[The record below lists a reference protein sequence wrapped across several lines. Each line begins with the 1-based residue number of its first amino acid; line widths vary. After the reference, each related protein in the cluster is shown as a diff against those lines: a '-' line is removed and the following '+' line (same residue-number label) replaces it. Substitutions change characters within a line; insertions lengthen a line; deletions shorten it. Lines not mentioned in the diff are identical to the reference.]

1 MSSPWPLDLEAPPW
15 RDRPSPCGR
24 TRVKGAR
31 RYGRKVNGW
40 PAPDRR
46 HPQGVWWV
54 VTDVVVAALFT
65 WITVVSLRSDAYVDL
80 YGTIDGTGWLLAL
93 SPNAL
98 LLVRR
103 HAPVAALGAATVLYL
118 LASATQGDSNAPL
131 AIPFFTY
138 SVGLTRPL
146 RVSATLVGA
155 AALALSTATFYG
167 PGGPD
172 ALVIVVW
179 FLLCGS
185 GWALAVGVRRNQRLA
200 ERLSQAVDDLEARQ
214 GQVAA
219 EAVADERARIARELH
234 DAVGH
239 AVNVIVLQ
247 AGAAR
252 LSHQPDKAFLA
263 LQDIENLGRSALTD
277 LDHMLGL
284 LNDSDAPIR
293 GPAKT
298 SADIATMVEEMRTAG
313 ANITLRDDCQSPV
326 GRHVGAA
333 AYRIVQEAL
342 TNALKHAG
350 VAHVQVTLSCTPRHL
365 HLHVIDDGR
374 VPPAPTPVGGGRGIV
389 GMTERAKVLGGRL
402 TAGPAEGGGFS
413 VRAVLPLEA
422 QDEASAPACPTYP
435 GMVAR

>member
-1 MSSPWPLDLEAPPW
+1 M
-15 RDRPSPCGR
+15 
-24 TRVKGAR
+24 
-31 RYGRKVNGW
+31 NGW
-40 PAPDRR
+40 TSPDRR

-54 VTDVVVAALFT
+54 FADLAVAALFT

-80 YGTIDGTGWLLAL
+80 YGPINGAGWLLAL
-93 SPNAL
+93 SPNVL

-103 HAPVAALGAATVLYL
+103 HAPAVALGAATVLYL
-118 LASATQGDSNAPL
+118 LASATHGDSNAPL
-131 AIPFFTY
+131 AIPLFTY
-138 SVGLTRPL
+138 SVGLTRPP
-146 RVSATLVGA
+146 RVSAPLVGA
-155 AALALSTATFYG
+155 AALAMSTATFYG

-185 GWALAVGVRRNQRLA
+185 GWALAVGVRRTKGLN
-200 ERLSQAVDDLEARQ
+200 ERLSQAVDELEAHQ
-214 GQVAA
+214 GRVAA

-239 AVNVIVLQ
+239 AVNVMVLQ

-252 LSHQPDKAFLA
+252 LSHQPDKAFGA
-263 LQDIENLGRSALTD
+263 LQEIENLGRSALTD

-284 LNDSDAPIR
+284 LDDSDAPIR

-298 SADIATMVEEMRTAG
+298 RADIVTMVDEMRSAG
-313 ANITLRDDCQSPV
+313 ANITLRDDCQCPV

-350 VAHVQVTLSCTPRHL
+350 VAHVQVTLSCTRHHL
-365 HLHVIDDGR
+365 HLLVIDDGG
-374 VPPAPTPVGGGRGIV
+374 VPPAPRAVGGGRGIV
-389 GMTERAKVLGGRL
+389 GMAERAKVLGGRL
-402 TAGPAEGGGFS
+402 TAGPVEGGGFS
-413 VRAVLPLEA
+413 VKAVLPLTPR
-422 QDEASAPACPTYP
+422 DEVSPPPFPT
-435 GMVAR
+435 GSGVVAR

>member
-1 MSSPWPLDLEAPPW
+1 MDAL
-15 RDRPSPCGR
+15 
-24 TRVKGAR
+24 
-31 RYGRKVNGW
+31 
-40 PAPDRR
+40 
-46 HPQGVWWV
+46 
-54 VTDVVVAALFT
+54 VAALFT
-65 WITVVSLRSDAYVDL
+65 WITVVSLRSGAYVDE
-80 YGTIDGTGWLLAL
+80 YGAVEGAGWLLAL

-103 HAPVAALGAATVLYL
+103 HAPVAALGAATGLYL

-131 AIPFFTY
+131 AIPFFAY
-138 SVGLTRPL
+138 SVGLTRPP
-146 RVSATLVGA
+146 RVSATIVAA

-167 PGGPD
+167 PGDPD

-179 FLLCGS
+179 FVLFGG
-185 GWALAVGVRRNQRLA
+185 GWAVAVSVRSSQDRA
-200 ERLSQAVDDLEARQ
+200 ERLGRAVDDLEASQARI
-214 GQVAA
+214 AA
-219 EAVADERARIARELH
+219 GAVAEERARIARELH

-239 AVNVIVLQ
+239 AVNVMVLQ

-263 LQDIENLGRSALTD
+263 LAEIEKLGRSALTD
-277 LDHMLGL
+277 LDHLLGL
-284 LNDSDAPIR
+284 LDESDAPIR
-293 GPAKT
+293 GAAKT

-313 ANITLRDDCQSPV
+313 ADITLRDDCQSPV

-350 VAHVQVTLSCTPRHL
+350 VAHVQVTLSCTATHL
-365 HLHVIDDGR
+365 HLLVADDGR
-374 VPPAPTPVGGGRGIV
+374 VPPATGSVGGGRGIV

-413 VRAVLPLEA
+413 VHAVLPLSQEDRLGPPVSVA
-422 QDEASAPACPTYP
+422 HP
-435 GMVAR
+435 GVGAR

>member
-1 MSSPWPLDLEAPPW
+1 
-15 RDRPSPCGR
+15 
-24 TRVKGAR
+24 
-31 RYGRKVNGW
+31 VNGW
-40 PAPDRR
+40 IPPDRR

-54 VTDVVVAALFT
+54 AADVLIAALFT

-80 YGTIDGTGWLLAL
+80 YGPITGAGWLLAL

-131 AIPFFTY
+131 ALPFFTY
-138 SVGLTRPL
+138 SVGLTRPP

-172 ALVIVVW
+172 ALVVVVW

-185 GWALAVGVRRNQRLA
+185 GWALAVGVRRNKELA
-200 ERLSQAVDDLEARQ
+200 ERLSRAVDELQAHQ
-214 GQVAA
+214 GEVAA
-219 EAVADERARIARELH
+219 EAAADERARIARELH

-239 AVNVIVLQ
+239 AVNVMVLQ

-252 LSHQPDKAFLA
+252 LSRQPDKAFSA
-263 LQDIENLGRSALTD
+263 LQEIENLGRGALTD

-284 LNDSDAPIR
+284 LDDGDAPIR
-293 GPAKT
+293 RPAKT
-298 SADIATMVEEMRTAG
+298 SADIAAMVEEMRAAG
-313 ANITLRDDCQSPV
+313 ANITLRDRCESPV

-350 VAHVQVTLSCTPRHL
+350 VAHVQVTLSCTPTTL
-365 HLHVIDDGR
+365 HLRVVDDGR
-374 VPPAPTPVGGGRGIV
+374 ASGASPSVGGGRGIV
-389 GMTERAKVLGGRL
+389 GMSERAKVLGGRL
-402 TAGPAEGGGFS
+402 TAGPVAGGGFS
-413 VRAVLPLEA
+413 VTAVLPLTA
-422 QDEASAPACPTYP
+422 RDDVTPPGCPTRP
-435 GMVAR
+435 GAVTR